1 MTSKVTKD
9 LNKFSK
15 EQLLSA
21 KRYINSKD
29 ILNVILENGKTYS
42 FDEVDGLLT
51 KALERKV
58 N

>member
-1 MTSKVTKD
+1 MATKKTD

-21 KRYINSKD
+21 KKYINNKD